1 MTAAFV
7 HLHLHTEYSLTD
19 GLVRVAPLMNTAYEA
34 GMPAVALTDYN
45 NLFALVKFYRAAIAR
60 GIKPIIGVDT
70 VVTGVHP
77 TDPLNRIVLLCQNE
91 TGYRNLT
98 RLVTR
103 AHLDGQR
110 DGVPVVHYDWL
121 TEASFGLI
129 VLSGGRYGDVGRAL
143 LAANNALAK
152 DHLAFWR
159 EHFPDR

>member
-103 AHLDGQR
+103 AHLDCTLR
-110 DGVPVVHYDWL
+110 LADGGKLWPNR
-121 TEASFGLI
+121 TFGWALRRR
-129 VLSGGRYGDVGRAL
+129 GPRA
-143 LAANNALAK
+143 A
-152 DHLAFWR
+152 R
-159 EHFPDR
+159 R